1 MRGEKTVPSGAIRPG
16 SPPRARGKVLPSL
29 RPDFPMG
36 SPPRARGKDR
46 SIRSD
51 EHPPGITPACAG
63 KSAPRRSV
71 LISPWDHPRV
81 RGEKSLVLS
90 CMVRRLG
97 SPPRARGKD
106 RSIRSDEHPPGI
118 TPACA
123 GKRRRPQRWWAFGRD
138 HPRVRGEK
146 SPPLVSCFAT
156 WGSPPRARGKDG
168 THHQRRMEG
177 GITPAC
183 AGKRKSQGFF

>member
-1 MRGEKTVPSGAIRPG
+1 M
-16 SPPRARGKVLPSL
+16 
-29 RPDFPMG
+29 
-36 SPPRARGKDR
+36 
-46 SIRSD
+46 
-51 EHPPGITPACAG
+51 
-63 KSAPRRSV
+63 
-71 LISPWDHPRV
+71 

-168 THHQRRMEG
+168 DSPSKTDGGWDHPRVRGGKGKVKAFFDKSQRDHPRVRGEKEAYPVPGPERTGSPPRARGKGITLIAFVVGMR
-177 GITPAC
+177 ITPAC
-183 AGKRKSQGFF
+183 AGKSSSRIRNFLSE